1 MPPCNKDDSGLPP
14 LSGVLYKHIKQPPFN
29 FAVSFVPLLRRV
41 YGGNILDGYRPI
53 PNKGCFDLAFLFDL
67 GLNKIP
73 PS

>member
-41 YGGNILDGYRPI
+41 YGGNILDGDRPI
-53 PNKGCFDLAFLFDL
+53 PKNGSFDLAFVFDL
-67 GLNKIP
+67 CLHKIP